1 MTHVLVL
8 HARLTA
14 GPVPQVL
21 DQLLERLPYA
31 KRLEL
36 ERRDLPARHASL
48 AGIDLALRGLAALRD
63 GAVDANELRFP
74 ADGKPHLAAGPSFSM
89 SHGHRTVGVAL
100 SAGGEVGF
108 DLEDIDELPDGSAA
122 TRVRLLRWT
131 ATEAVLK
138 AAGRGLSDIGTV
150 DLEPSLRSGR
160 IGGSLYYL
168 ESVPIG
174 DDAVAHVATAVPVT
188 SVSVR
193 EVVCSVAA
201 TGG

>member
-8 HARLTA
+8 HTRLTA
-14 GPVPQVL
+14 GSAAQGL
-21 DQLLERLPYA
+21 DRLLERLPYA

-36 ERRDLPARHASL
+36 ERRDAPARYLSL
-48 AGIDLALRGLAALRD
+48 AGIDLVLRGLAELGG
-63 GAVDANELRFP
+63 GASAAHEFRFP
-74 ADGKPHLAAGPSFSM
+74 GEGKPHFAAGPSFSI
-89 SHGHRTVGVAL
+89 SHGRRTAGAAL
-100 SAGGEVGF
+100 CDGGEVGF
-108 DLEDIDELPDGSAA
+108 DLEELGDSPDGPAA
-122 TRVRLLRWT
+122 TRARLLRWT

-168 ESVPIG
+168 ESVPVG
-174 DDAVAHVATAVPVT
+174 DDVVAHVATAVPVT

-193 EVVCSVAA
+193 EVVCLVAA